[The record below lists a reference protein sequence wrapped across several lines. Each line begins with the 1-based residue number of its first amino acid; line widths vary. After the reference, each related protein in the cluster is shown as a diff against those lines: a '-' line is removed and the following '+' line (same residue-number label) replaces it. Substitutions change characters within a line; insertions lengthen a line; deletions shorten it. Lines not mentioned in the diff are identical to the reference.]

1 MLQSMYRGTK
11 HNEIYGF
18 RLHAMITY
26 TQNET
31 DKAALAVAQSTG
43 VDISKAALVAK
54 SALGAGGA
62 RRVGTPLPDAGRRMR

>member
-1 MLQSMYRGTK
+1 MMQSMYRVTY
-11 HNEIYGF
+11 HNEIC
-18 RLHAMITY
+18 RLRIHAMITY

-43 VDISKAALVAK
+43 VDISKAALVTK

-62 RRVGTPLPDAGRRMR
+62 RRVGTPLPDAGRRMH